1 MIFFLIT
8 HYWDALVDWWRDRPA
23 KRVQLHARHRAPR
36 RNLVQVTER
45 RPGRIP
51 LGAARQYALE
61 MCGVRYT
68 SDDDPVEIGGVRTYC
83 ACVKVYPAVEMDG
96 VRVSLE
102 VRALSVVYPDNH
114 TEQYEFDA
122 AGRLLYHVEPYES

>member
-1 MIFFLIT
+1 MIILFLMDV
-8 HYWDALVDWWRDRPA
+8 WDMLIAWWRDRPTN
-23 KRVQLHARHRAPR
+23 RVQLHARHRPQR
-36 RNLVQVTER
+36 KLMQVTDR

-61 MCGVRYT
+61 MEGARYT
-68 SDDDPVEIGGVRTYC
+68 TGDDPVEIGGVRTYC

-96 VRVSLE
+96 LRVSLE

-122 AGRLLYHVEPYES
+122 AGRLLYHVEPYET